1 MSIRSWEPN
10 FKPSTACVSSVAVWV
25 RLPELPIEYYEPSV
39 LRDLGKAIGPVLRID
54 THTAAEARGRFAR
67 LCVQVNFDKPL
78 VKLLKVGGVKQPV
91 WYKGISALCFS
102 CGRIGHKV
110 ESCPFTTRAPEKT
123 YRILVQWKKG
133 KKN

>member
-1 MSIRSWEPN
+1 M
-10 FKPSTACVSSVAVWV
+10 
-25 RLPELPIEYYEPSV
+25 
-39 LRDLGKAIGPVLRID
+39 RDLGKAIGPVLRID
-54 THTAAEARGRFAR
+54 THTAAEACGRFVR
-67 LCVQVNFDKPL
+67 LFVQVNFDKPF
-78 VKLLKVGGVKQPV
+78 VKLLKVGGVKQLV

>member
-1 MSIRSWEPN
+1 M
-10 FKPSTACVSSVAVWV
+10 ACVLFVAVWV
-25 RLPELPIEYYEPSV
+25 CLLELPIEYYEPSV

-54 THTAAEARGRFAR
+54 THTAAEACGRFVR

-78 VKLLKVGGVKQPV
+78 VKLLKVGGVKQSV
-91 WYKGISALCFS
+91 RYEGISALCFS

-123 YRILVQWKKG
+123 YRILVHWKKW

>member
-10 FKPSTACVSSVAVWV
+10 FKPSTACVSFVAVWV

-39 LRDLGKAIGPVLRID
+39 LRDLGKAIGRVLRID

-67 LCVQVNFDKPL
+67 LCVQDNFDKPL

-91 WYKGISALCFS
+91 
-102 CGRIGHKV
+102 
-110 ESCPFTTRAPEKT
+110 
-123 YRILVQWKKG
+123 
-133 KKN
+133 